1 MKPGSILIVQP
12 LAMKTTATILA
23 FVVVSAVSTAAEPAI
38 GATFA
43 EVRSTLGLPKAKLQ
57 RGERMILL
65 YDRGEVE
72 LNNGAVSRIA
82 LRSEVAQAA
91 HEAKVA
97 AREARVREES
107 EQRRSRLLDEGKT
120 LLAAKQADARFNEA
134 PLTYQVS
141 FWEEFSRK
149 YAGVDC
155 REPLTIA
162 RLKLAEQ
169 VEARRERE
177 QQAARLAELEA
188 RLAEAETRA
197 SYASYFGRSYG
208 RRGRDRHD
216 DRPFTMWPVEYR
228 YYDSPQPYATS
239 PNLPILNLPQPVSSY
254 EPRRGHPG
262 RGHGHGRGR
271 DRCL

>member
-1 MKPGSILIVQP
+1 MKI
-12 LAMKTTATILA
+12 TAAVLA
-23 FVVVSAVSTAAEPAI
+23 FAVVSAVATAAEPAI
-38 GATFA
+38 GASFA
-43 EVRSTLGLPKAKLQ
+43 EVRSALGLPKAKLQ

-72 LNNGAVSRIA
+72 LGHGAVTRVA
-82 LRSEVAQAA
+82 LRSLEAQAT
-91 HEAKVA
+91 HVAKVA
-97 AREARVREES
+97 AREARAREES
-107 EQRRSRLLDEGKT
+107 EQRRSRLKDEGEA
-120 LLAAKQADARFNEA
+120 LLAAKKADARFNEA

-149 YAGVDC
+149 YPGVDG

-169 VEARRERE
+169 VEVRRERE

-197 SYASYFGRSYG
+197 SYASYYGRGYG

-216 DRPFTMWPVEYR
+216 DQPFTVWPIEYR

-239 PNLPILNLPQPVSSY
+239 PSLPILNLPQPVSSY
-254 EPRRGHPG
+254 EPRREHPG
-262 RGHGHGRGR
+262 RGHGRGR